1 MYAGQKVDVGLHHAD
16 FQNVRPFLPCHGPEE
31 SAEKSGEGGVDS
43 RRKLRRDAGILVSK
57 CSRRDRFH
65 APQSLER
72 GVEDRCV
79 AKPRRAEQG
88 FNHEGT

>member
-16 FQNVRPFLPCHGPEE
+16 FQNVGPFLPCHGPEE
-31 SAEKSGEGGVDS
+31 SAEKSGEGGVD
-43 RRKLRRDAGILVSK
+43 
-57 CSRRDRFH
+57 
-65 APQSLER
+65 ER

-79 AKPRRAEQG
+79 AKPRRAEQR